1 MIHTNTPD
9 NIRKLQCQL
18 ILALSPQQRGK
29 MGMEMIDMARLAVEN
44 RIKKEFSHLSSPE
57 QKAEIF
63 KCIYKN
69 SFSPERMK
77 EIMAAII
84 VYHQKH

>member
-9 NIRKLQCQL
+9 TIRKLQCKL

-29 MGMEMIDMARLAVEN
+29 MGMEMIDMARLVVEN
-44 RIKKEFSHLSSPE
+44 RIKKEFSHLSLPE

-69 SFSPERMK
+69 SFSPEKMK
-77 EIMAAII
+77 EIMAA
-84 VYHQKH
+84 VVAYHTTH

>member
-9 NIRKLQCQL
+9 AIRKLQTQL
-18 ILALSPQQRGK
+18 ILALSPQERGK
-29 MGMEMIDMARLAVEN
+29 MGMEMIDMARLVVEN
-44 RIKKEFSHLSSPE
+44 RIKKEFSHLSIPE

-69 SFSPERMK
+69 SFSPEKMK
-77 EIMAAII
+77 EIMIAITTF
-84 VYHQKH
+84 HKGC